1 MELNDNYE
9 MSFFKRP
16 ISNKMPLGTVT
27 PFWAYQY
34 IKSPEA
40 KPETRELRNL
50 AKVLWEKHDD
60 ETQLTLKEQQRK
72 YKGRNLDYT
81 TPSGMFSY
89 CSDACQVSHSK
100 LLCIDL
106 DDVCPIWEVNSV
118 FYDFT
123 PECYNMTTKETDAV
137 EQLKWRLI
145 EDKNFNTV
153 LAFRS
158 PRGNGLKWWL
168 EIDLTKCDHRT
179 WFQAVRNYLMARH
192 GLTDHQCDKMCGNP
206 SRACFLSH
214 DPLVYLR
221 TDLIENFC
229 I

>member
-1 MELNDNYE
+1 MITNDNYE
-9 MSFFKRP
+9 MSFFRKPITNKRP
-16 ISNKMPLGTVT
+16 GGMVN
-27 PFWAYQY
+27 PFRVYQY
-34 IKSPEA
+34 VKSSEA
-40 KPETRELRNL
+40 KPETCELRTR
-50 AKVLWEKHDD
+50 AKVLWQKHDD
-60 ETQLTLKEQQRK
+60 ETQQLVKELQRK
-72 YKGRNLDYT
+72 YKGQSLDYT
-81 TPSGMFSY
+81 TPSGQFSY
-89 CSDACQVSHSK
+89 CSDSCQVSHSK
-100 LLCIDL
+100 LLCLDL
-106 DDVCPIWEVNSV
+106 DDVCPIWEVNPV

-123 PECYNMTTKETDAV
+123 AECYNMATQETDAV

-168 EIDLTKCDHRT
+168 EIDLTRCDHRT

-192 GLTDHQCDKMCGNP
+192 GLNDHQVDKMCGNP
-206 SRACFLSH
+206 SRACFLNH

-221 TDLIENFC
+221 SDLIENFC

>member
-1 MELNDNYE
+1 MATYDNYS

-16 ISNKMPLGTVT
+16 ITNKMPSGMVN
-27 PFWAYQY
+27 PFWVYQY
-34 IKSPEA
+34 VKSSEA

-50 AKVLWEKHDD
+50 AKGLWQKHDD
-60 ETQLTLKEQQRK
+60 ETQQTVKEQQRK
-72 YKGRNLDYT
+72 YKGQNLDYVT
-81 TPSGMFSY
+81 TSGVFSY

-100 LLCIDL
+100 LLCMDL
-106 DDVCPIWEVNSV
+106 DDVCPIWEVNPV

-123 PECYNMTTKETDAV
+123 LECYNAATKETDAV

-158 PRGNGLKWWL
+158 PRGNGLKWWV
-168 EIDLTKCDHRT
+168 EIDLTRCDHRT

-192 GLTDHQCDKMCGNP
+192 VLTDHQVDKMCGNP
-206 SRACFLSH
+206 SSACFLSH